1 MTRSLLLL
9 IGLLSMQTL
18 SQNQPASP
26 SPYDVDEAYGVYSVL
41 LPHQESYEFA
51 KGTLVIQLET
61 VSIPVERQC
70 LSAAAARKFKEAI
83 ADYEQANSKKWL
95 LQHEFQSEK
104 PYELVSSDTIKA
116 VFNEH
121 SWETFYRRYP
131 GSGGYMTMSAVG
143 FNSDKSL
150 ALVYTG
156 SACGGLCGAWSFHV
170 LEKINGKWKE
180 AAGVQCFTVS

>member
-1 MTRSLLLL
+1 MTRSVLLW

-18 SQNQPASP
+18 SQEQAAPPA
-26 SPYDVDEAYGVYSVL
+26 PYDDDEAYGVYSVL

-61 VSIPVERQC
+61 VSKPIERQC
-70 LSAAAARKFKEAI
+70 LSAAAARRFKDAI
-83 ADYEQANSKKWL
+83 ADYEKANTKRWS
-95 LQHEFQSEK
+95 LQREFQSEK

-116 VFNEH
+116 VFNEY
-121 SWETFYRRYP
+121 SWDAFYRRYP
-131 GSGGYMTMSAVG
+131 DSGGYVIMSAVG

-150 ALVYTG
+150 ALVYMG
-156 SACGGLCGAWSFHV
+156 SACGGLCGQWSFHV

-180 AAGVQCFTVS
+180 ASGVQCFTVS